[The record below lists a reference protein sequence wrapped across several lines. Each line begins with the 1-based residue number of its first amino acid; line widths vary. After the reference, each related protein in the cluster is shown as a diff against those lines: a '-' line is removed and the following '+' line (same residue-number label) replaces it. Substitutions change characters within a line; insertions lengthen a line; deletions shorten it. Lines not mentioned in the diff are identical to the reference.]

1 EGRNSYQAGCRR
13 FTMHEPHPLRWK
25 SMIFLGIL
33 TFLIGMILLFLPG
46 FDTGMFTVFTGIAI
60 ILLAAI
66 IVAESLFIDREGLSR
81 WGILILGVLGILF
94 GLFVISVPLRLV
106 LATGIAL
113 GLFLVIFGLIEAVV
127 SYIILEDLMVRLVI
141 GSMGFVAILLGT
153 VILIRTG
160 AVIGML
166 TLLTGLYLVIFGLM
180 RIAHG
185 LNERH
190 AEQNITIKRL

>member
-1 EGRNSYQAGCRR
+1 
-13 FTMHEPHPLRWK
+13 
-25 SMIFLGIL
+25 MIFLGIL

-46 FDTGMFTVFTGIAI
+46 FDTGMFTIFTGIAI

-66 IVAESLFIDREGLSR
+66 IVAESLFIDREGMSR

-94 GLFVISVPLRLV
+94 GLFVISAPLRLV

-113 GLFLVIFGLIEAVV
+113 GLFLVIFGIIEAFV

-153 VILIRTG
+153 VILIRTV

-166 TLLTGLYLVIFGLM
+166 TFLTGLYLVIFGLM

-185 LNERH
+185 LNERN